1 MSLITENNRQY
12 YQGAQSFRLT
22 GDKASITTTFD
33 TDLKFYGY
41 STTNTSEY
49 ALNNFKLYYSSTGA
63 PSSWAEYT
71 SAYSVSGN
79 TISFAGTGNTTS
91 SSASPPGSP
100 FAVFT
105 LSQSSIIP
113 EIGMKLEATGSNVL
127 WTGGSA
133 GNVDFAI
140 LNAVTD
146 NLDGTYNVAWDQS
159 IYGTLLYGGGGSL
172 TTFTFTQP
180 IVDTTDYLV
189 VQLKKLDG
197 GNYGNT
203 PADKAYGD
211 IVEDNW
217 GSYAYTKLNDVIN
230 NFLVAYV
237 GAGKLIP
244 SVKRTDVIFHAK
256 RAMQEFSYDTLKSV
270 NKIEVSV
277 PHNLSIPIP
286 QDYVNYVNLYWI
298 DQSGVKRVIM
308 PGNMLTTNPTD
319 IFLEDTKGVP
329 VQDEFNDNIDTTS
342 VTEERWKNNIL
353 KERTDPN
360 FIDDTIL
367 GWEYYYGWPEF
378 GYGQLYGL
386 DPQFANSSGYYTINE
401 RDNKFSFSANLVDK
415 IVVIEYISDGLST
428 DLDTRIPKLAE
439 EALYAYLKH
448 AILAS
453 RINQP
458 EYIIQRL
465 KRESSAQLRNAKIR
479 LSNIKLDQI
488 VQVMRGKAKWIKH

>member
-12 YQGAQSFRLT
+12 YEGAQGFRFN
-22 GDKASITTTFD
+22 GSITEFTTTFD
-33 TDLKFYGY
+33 TNLKFSASQPTDVNYP
-41 STTNTSEY
+41 
-49 ALNNFKLYYSSTGA
+49 LNNFKIYTSSTALPGT
-63 PSSWAEYT
+63 WTEYD
-71 SAYSVSGN
+71 SLNYSVTGN
-79 TISFAGTGNTTS
+79 TISFAGS
-91 SSASPPGSP
+91 SVTISTVAP
-100 FAVFT
+100 
-105 LSQSSIIP
+105 SSVNYVDIDN
-113 EIGMKLEATGSNVL
+113 LTGSANVGDKVQIVGAT
-127 WTGGSA
+127 WSGSFEYAFVTAIYPSPTVTGA
-133 GNVDFAI
+133 TRYEWNPVTYGNA
-140 LNAVTD
+140 
-146 NLDGTYNVAWDQS
+146 
-159 IYGTLLYGGGGSL
+159 IYGSGQAVI
-172 TTFTFTQP
+172 FEQP
-180 IVDTTDYLV
+180 IVSTTDYLV

-197 GNYGNT
+197 GEYGAT
-203 PADKAYGD
+203 PADKAYGSV
-211 IVEDNW
+211 VEDNW
-217 GSYAYTKLNDVIN
+217 GSYAYTKLDDVIN

-270 NKIEVSV
+270 NKLEVSV
-277 PHNLSIPIP
+277 PHNLSIPMP

-319 IFLEDTKGVP
+319 LFLQDTKGVP
-329 VQDEFNDNIDTTS
+329 VQDQFNDNIDTTS
-342 VTEERWKNNIL
+342 VTEDRWKNNIL
-353 KERTDPN
+353 KERTNPD

-401 RDNKFSFSANLVDK
+401 RENKFSFSANLVDK

-465 KRESSAQLRNAKIR
+465 KKESSAQLRNAKIR